1 MRRVVALFLE
11 ERGEIVD
18 LLHAAT
24 PTPMLAAKL
33 SKSASARATN
43 PSRFLARSFTGGSS
57 GSSRPK
63 FAFIGWEGA
72 GAPPPRER
80 DRAPS
85 IVLGGGSK
93 GAAPPRERAQ
103 IMPARMARPAHPG
116 EPPT

>member
-57 GSSRPK
+57 GSGSPQFSVLR
-63 FAFIGWEGA
+63 WEWAGA
-72 GAPPPRER
+72 GPPRAGAQAPGSHVGGRSHAGRSRSAPTTTAPP
-80 DRAPS
+80 
-85 IVLGGGSK
+85 
-93 GAAPPRERAQ
+93 
-103 IMPARMARPAHPG
+103 
-116 EPPT
+116 